1 VKVLI
6 GAYQVSPSQG
16 SEPGN
21 AWHVTSALA
30 AIGVDVHVITAESW
44 RAEIE
49 SKGSPRVGLTFHYVS
64 LQSLP
69 RGFRS
74 GQRSVYAE
82 YLLWQRGCL
91 EVARGLDAEHHFDVA
106 YHLNWGSLFWGST
119 LSRLGIPFVF
129 GPVGGGQTS
138 SKVLRE
144 WFGKSWRREVE
155 RNFALRVVIKSFPR
169 ARRTIRAADLVLA
182 TNSET
187 ARRLRALGARRVEF
201 CLDTAVLSE
210 AITQEL
216 RVIPR
221 GSAPIVLWVGRNLP
235 LKGVTLALQ
244 AFAAVRRTVPTAQLV
259 MLGGGLDDAVTT
271 AQIEALDLVGAVHRL
286 GQVPL
291 LTVIDWFDTGS
302 VMLFSSLRESSGSQ
316 VLEAMSRG
324 LPVVALD
331 IHGVADFMPAAA
343 GVKVA
348 VQQGEALANALGEGV
363 VQLLTR
369 PALWQE
375 ASRAGRAGAARY
387 TWERRAQDL
396 ADHFAQ
402 LASARRVGEPP
413 A

>member
-1 VKVLI
+1 
-6 GAYQVSPSQG
+6 
-16 SEPGN
+16 
-21 AWHVTSALA
+21 
-30 AIGVDVHVITAESW
+30 
-44 RAEIE
+44 
-49 SKGSPRVGLTFHYVS
+49 
-64 LQSLP
+64 
-69 RGFRS
+69 
-74 GQRSVYAE
+74 
-82 YLLWQRGCL
+82 
-91 EVARGLDAEHHFDVA
+91 
-106 YHLNWGSLFWGST
+106 
-119 LSRLGIPFVF
+119 
-129 GPVGGGQTS
+129 
-138 SKVLRE
+138 
-144 WFGKSWRREVE
+144 
-155 RNFALRVVIKSFPR
+155 
-169 ARRTIRAADLVLA
+169 
-182 TNSET
+182 
-187 ARRLRALGARRVEF
+187 
-201 CLDTAVLSE
+201 
-210 AITQEL
+210 
-216 RVIPR
+216 
-221 GSAPIVLWVGRNLP
+221 
-235 LKGVTLALQ
+235 
-244 AFAAVRRTVPTAQLV
+244 